1 MTKPVLVI
9 ACGALARKSG
19 PGNGLRL
26 EPSAPQMPGSAAA
39 HRPER
44 IADQLRIAIERYR
57 GSYDRIFIGYADCG
71 TAGAI
76 DKVIKDYYNIERLPG
91 AHCYQFYAGAFRLEQ
106 LAGAEP
112 GSFYLTDFLVRNFK
126 QLVFEPLR
134 LDEYPDHIGIYFA
147 NYSRV
152 VYLSQN
158 PNEELLI
165 AARNAAA
172 KLCLPFEHLHCGYGE
187 LQESLAWQQ
196 NRVNRW
202 SRRSTFSGVIFLHR
216 SSCNVGDNGP
226 RGH

>member
-9 ACGALARKSG
+9 ACGALAREIRALQRNYGWSHLHLKCLD
-19 PGNGLRL
+19 PRL
-26 EPSAPQMPGSAAA
+26 
-39 HRPER
+39 HNRPER
-44 IADQLRIAIERYR
+44 IVDQLRIAIERYR

-76 DKVIKDYYNIERLPG
+76 DQVIKDYDIERLPG
-91 AHCYQFYAGAFRLEQ
+91 AHCYQFYAGAFRFEE

-112 GSFYLTDFLVRNFK
+112 GSFYLTDFLVRNFT

-187 LQESLAWQQ
+187 LQESLASQMA
-196 NRVNRW
+196 
-202 SRRSTFSGVIFLHR
+202 G
-216 SSCNVGDNGP
+216 
-226 RGH
+226 